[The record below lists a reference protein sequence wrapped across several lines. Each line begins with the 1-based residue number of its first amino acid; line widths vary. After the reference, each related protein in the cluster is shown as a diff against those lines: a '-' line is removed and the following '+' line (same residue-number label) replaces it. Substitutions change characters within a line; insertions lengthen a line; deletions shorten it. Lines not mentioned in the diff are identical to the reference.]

1 MIQWDDTAFWDRD
14 IKKLLHPRHYVTQ
27 NRIML
32 TTRSD
37 HIVAAEYR
45 DLQTNAMA
53 VDSQGKFALLAS
65 KRCIALGKH
74 ETVMSWYRFTPTKTF
89 STSEIGV

>member
-1 MIQWDDTAFWDRD
+1 MIVFHSAT
-14 IKKLLHPRHYVTQ
+14 T
-27 NRIML
+27 ML

-65 KRCIALGKH
+65 KRCIALG
-74 ETVMSWYRFTPTKTF
+74 EYCELGF
-89 STSEIGV
+89 SRTGLPAEWI

>member
-1 MIQWDDTAFWDRD
+1 
-14 IKKLLHPRHYVTQ
+14 
-27 NRIML
+27 ML

-53 VDSQGKFALLAS
+53 VDSQGKYALLAS
-65 KRCIALGKH
+65 KRCIALGKAKVDVGF
-74 ETVMSWYRFTPTKTF
+74 E
-89 STSEIGV
+89 G